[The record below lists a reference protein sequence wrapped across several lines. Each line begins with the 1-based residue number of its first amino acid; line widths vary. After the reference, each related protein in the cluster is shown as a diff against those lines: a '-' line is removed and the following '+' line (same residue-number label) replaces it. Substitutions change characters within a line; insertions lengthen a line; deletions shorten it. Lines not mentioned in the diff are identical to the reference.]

1 MSHTP
6 VTILTGFL
14 GSGKTTLLNRALRD
28 PAMANTAVV
37 INEFGEVG
45 LDHMLAAQS
54 DDTIMVL
61 ENGCLCCTVFG
72 DLVTTLNNLYHA
84 REAGEIPRFDH
95 VVIETSGLADPSPL
109 IQAFLSHPT
118 LAGLYRIGTVVATVD
133 AVNGP
138 GTLDNHVELV
148 RQVALADRILIT
160 KLDLLRSM
168 HEQNSSQLN
177 FPSPERGGSAHET
190 RRGVNLPLAQT
201 STPTRQPLAQ
211 TSTPTRQPVA
221 ADLPLSGG
229 GEDQTSRHHIDRAS
243 EQRAENAEAALVA
256 RLRRLNPAAEI
267 SRIDD
272 PAFDIGKLLRAEGL
286 DPADTEADARA
297 WLNAT
302 AYEQQGQHDHDHHH
316 DHDHGGHDH
325 HHLHDRDIASFCFV
339 RETPI
344 AREALRLLLDALQQN
359 LGPNLLRVKGIVNV
373 AEEPGRPAV
382 IQGAQHLLHNLSWL
396 ERWPDADH
404 RSKIVFITQGFDRAE
419 VEDMIALLD
428 RVATRTAAAR
438 ARAQSAQ

>member
-1 MSHTP
+1 LAYLAAELRNLPHTP

-28 PAMANTAVV
+28 PSMANTAVV

-109 IQAFLSHPT
+109 IQAFLSDPV
-118 LAGLYRIGTVVATVD
+118 LAGLYRIGGVVATVD

-138 GTLDNHVELV
+138 GTLDNHVESV
-148 RQVALADRILIT
+148 RQVALADHILLT
-160 KLDLLRSM
+160 KLDL
-168 HEQNSSQLN
+168 
-177 FPSPERGGSAHET
+177 
-190 RRGVNLPLAQT
+190 V
-201 STPTRQPLAQ
+201 
-211 TSTPTRQPVA
+211 
-221 ADLPLSGG
+221 
-229 GEDQTSRHHIDRAS
+229 DRAQVK
-243 EQRAENAEAALVA
+243 EAEASLIA
-256 RLRRLNPAAEI
+256 RLRRLNPAAKI
-267 SRIDD
+267 LRIDD
-272 PAFDIGKLLRAEGL
+272 SPHPVAAPLAGEARVGVGALLCAEGL
-286 DPADTEADARA
+286 DPADAKADARA
-297 WLNAT
+297 WLNAA
-302 AYEQQGQHDHDHHH
+302 AYEQDHAHHH
-316 DHDHGGHDH
+316 DHDHDHDDHDH
-325 HHLHDRDIASFCFV
+325 HHLHDRDIASFCFI

-373 AEEPGRPAV
+373 AEEPDRPAV

-404 RSKIVFITQGFDRAE
+404 RSKIVFITQGFDRADIE
-419 VEDMIALLD
+419 EMIALLD
-428 RVATRTAAAR
+428 RVASRTAAAR

>member
-1 MSHTP
+1 MPHTP

-45 LDHMLAAQS
+45 LDHMLAARS

-84 REAGEIPRFDH
+84 REDGSIPRFDH

-109 IQAFLSHPT
+109 IQAFLSDPT
-118 LAGLYRIGTVVATVD
+118 LAGLYRIGAVVATVD

-138 GTLDNHVELV
+138 GTLDNHVESV
-148 RQVALADRILIT
+148 RQVALADRILLT
-160 KLDLLRSM
+160 KLDL
-168 HEQNSSQLN
+168 
-177 FPSPERGGSAHET
+177 
-190 RRGVNLPLAQT
+190 V
-201 STPTRQPLAQ
+201 
-211 TSTPTRQPVA
+211 
-221 ADLPLSGG
+221 
-229 GEDQTSRHHIDRAS
+229 DQ
-243 EQRAENAEAALVA
+243 AEAATAERTLTA
-256 RLRRLNPAAEI
+256 RLNRLNPAAKI

-272 PAFDIGKLLRAEGL
+272 PALTIAAVLRGDGF
-286 DPADTEADARA
+286 DPADPKGDARA
-297 WLNAT
+297 WLNAA
-302 AYEQQGQHDHDHHH
+302 AYEPHGHDHDHGQDHDHHDHAHDHDHH
-316 DHDHGGHDH
+316 G
-325 HHLHDRDIASFCFV
+325 LHDRDIASFCFI
-339 RETPI
+339 REQPI
-344 AREALRLLLDALQQN
+344 PREALRLLLDALQQN
-359 LGPNLLRVKGIVNV
+359 LGPNLLRVKGIIQI
-373 AEEPGRPAV
+373 AEEPDRPAV

-404 RSKIVFITQGFDRAE
+404 RSKLVFITQGYDRAD
-419 VEDMIALLD
+419 VEDMIAVLD

-438 ARAQSAQ
+438 ARAQSAG

>member
-1 MSHTP
+1 MPHTP

-28 PAMANTAVV
+28 PTMANTAVV

-54 DDTIMVL
+54 DDNIMVL

-84 REAGEIPRFDH
+84 REANEIPRFDH

-109 IQAFLSHPT
+109 IQAFLSDPT
-118 LAGLYRIGTVVATVD
+118 LAGLYRIGAVVATVD

-138 GTLDNHVELV
+138 GTLDNHIESV
-148 RQVALADRILIT
+148 RQVALADHILIT
-160 KLDLLRSM
+160 KLDL
-168 HEQNSSQLN
+168 
-177 FPSPERGGSAHET
+177 
-190 RRGVNLPLAQT
+190 VD
-201 STPTRQPLAQ
+201 
-211 TSTPTRQPVA
+211 A
-221 ADLPLSGG
+221 ARVK
-229 GEDQTSRHHIDRAS
+229 EVEAS
-243 EQRAENAEAALVA
+243 LTA
-256 RLRRLNPAAEI
+256 RLLRLNPAAKI

-272 PAFDIGKLLRAEGL
+272 LPYPVPPPQAGEGREGVGALLRAEGL
-286 DPADTEADARA
+286 DPGDAKADARA
-297 WLNAT
+297 WLNAA
-302 AYEQQGQHDHDHHH
+302 AYEQADAHHHH
-316 DHDHGGHDH
+316 DHDHDHDDHDH
-325 HHLHDRDIASFCFV
+325 HHLHDRDIASFCFI
-339 RETPI
+339 REAPI

-373 AEEPGRPAV
+373 AEEPDRPAV

-396 ERWPDADH
+396 ERWPDADR

-438 ARAQSAQ
+438 SRAQSAG

>member
-1 MSHTP
+1 LPHTP
-6 VTILTGFL
+6 ITILTGFL

-84 REAGEIPRFDH
+84 RESGEIPRFDH

-109 IQAFLSHPT
+109 IQAFLSDPV
-118 LAGLYRIGTVVATVD
+118 LAGLYRIGIVVATVD

-138 GTLDNHVELV
+138 ATLDNHVESV
-148 RQVALADRILIT
+148 RQVALADHILIT
-160 KLDLLRSM
+160 KLDLVDQARV
-168 HEQNSSQLN
+168 
-177 FPSPERGGSAHET
+177 AET
-190 RRGVNLPLAQT
+190 
-201 STPTRQPLAQ
+201 
-211 TSTPTRQPVA
+211 
-221 ADLPLSGG
+221 
-229 GEDQTSRHHIDRAS
+229 
-243 EQRAENAEAALVA
+243 EAALTA
-256 RLRRLNPAAEI
+256 RLRRLNPAAAI
-267 SRIDD
+267 TRIDN
-272 PAFDIGKLLRAEGL
+272 PAFDIGLLRAEGL
-286 DPADTEADARA
+286 DPADAKADARA
-297 WLNAT
+297 WLNAA
-302 AYEQQGQHDHDHHH
+302 AYEHADAHHHHAHDGHDHDHH
-316 DHDHGGHDH
+316 DHDR
-325 HHLHDRDIASFCFV
+325 HHLHDRDIASFCFT
-339 RETPI
+339 RDQPI

-373 AEEPGRPAV
+373 AEEPDRPAV

-396 ERWPDADH
+396 EHWPDADR
-404 RSKIVFITQGFDRAE
+404 RSKIVFITQGFDRAD
-419 VEDMIALLD
+419 VEEMIALLD

-438 ARAQSAQ
+438 ARAQSAS

>member
-1 MSHTP
+1 MPATSAGITMQPARISSLPHTP

-37 INEFGEVG
+37 INEFGEIS
-45 LDHMLAAQS
+45 LDHVLAAQS

-109 IQAFLSHPT
+109 IQAFLSDPT
-118 LAGLYRIGTVVATVD
+118 LAGLYRIGTVIATVD

-138 GTLDNHVELV
+138 HTLDEHIESV
-148 RQVALADRILIT
+148 RQVALADHILIS
-160 KLDLLRSM
+160 KLDLID
-168 HEQNSSQLN
+168 
-177 FPSPERGGSAHET
+177 A
-190 RRGVNLPLAQT
+190 AQ
-201 STPTRQPLAQ
+201 AK
-211 TSTPTRQPVA
+211 
-221 ADLPLSGG
+221 
-229 GEDQTSRHHIDRAS
+229 E
-243 EQRAENAEAALVA
+243 AEAALIA
-256 RLRRLNPAAEI
+256 RLHRLNPAAKI

-272 PAFDIGKLLRAEGL
+272 AAFDIGRVLRTDALKPG
-286 DPADTEADARA
+286 DPKADARA
-297 WLNAT
+297 WLNAA
-302 AYEQQGQHDHDHHH
+302 AYERHEGHDHVHH
-316 DHDHGGHDH
+316 DHEGHDDHDH

-339 RETPI
+339 REAPI
-344 AREALRLLLDALQQN
+344 TREALRLLLDALQQN
-359 LGPNLLRVKGIVNV
+359 LGPNLLRVKGIVHV
-373 AEEPGRPAV
+373 AEEPDRPAV
-382 IQGAQHLLHNLSWL
+382 IQGAQQLLHNLTWL
-396 ERWPDADH
+396 ERWPDADR

-419 VEDMIALLD
+419 VEDMIAVLD

-438 ARAQSAQ
+438 ARAQSGR